1 MKLHNH
7 TDLPARLFRGEPYPD
22 HMLAT
27 VVVKLARPIHAD
39 GELGPPLAGAPGP
52 SEAATAT
59 EHGLL
64 PGDAVPYR
72 GGSEFWLLGHAR
84 PPAPTAAMTVAL
96 FVGNRERRT
105 LLVVGDRSWHRDG
118 TPSAPAEFE
127 AMPLTHARAF
137 GGEALAGG
145 LPNIEW
151 PDDRV
156 QTPACRPDPAGFAPL
171 VPGSAQHLQH
181 AVAPDPTAGAGIRIS
196 RRWWSATHPRLVL
209 PAQPAGTSVRVVGVA
224 GEHALHFALPASP
237 ARLTVVLGGRRH
249 ALALLLDTIGILA
262 DAKQV
267 SLSYRASFRYAVV
280 PGMARAVH
288 LEAA

>member
-27 VVVKLARPIHAD
+27 VVVKLARAID
-39 GELGPPLAGAPGP
+39 GDGQLGPPLPDAPGP
-52 SEAATAT
+52 TEAATAT
-59 EHGLL
+59 EHGVV

-84 PPAPTAAMTVAL
+84 PPRATGAMTVEL
-96 FVGNRERRT
+96 RVGDRERRT
-105 LLVVGDRSWHRDG
+105 LLVVGERHWRRDG
-118 TPSAPAEFE
+118 TASAPAPFE
-127 AMPLTHARAF
+127 AMPLVHGRAF
-137 GGEALAGG
+137 GGDTLAGG
-145 LPNIEW
+145 LPNLEW

-156 QTPACRPDPAGFAPL
+156 HTPACRPDPAAFAPL
-171 VPGSAQHLQH
+171 VPGSPLHLRH
-181 AVAPDPTAGAGIRIS
+181 AVAIDPARGCGLRIS

-209 PAQPAGTSVRVVGVA
+209 PPQPAGTAVRVFGVA

-237 ARLTVVLGGRRH
+237 AKLTVVLGGRRH
-249 ALALLLDTIGILA
+249 ALELVLDTIGILA
-262 DAKQV
+262 DARQV